1 MSVRAAILGH
11 EGGNRYEMF
20 DVASV
25 DAAGARLVGPLL
37 LEIGEEV
44 TLRLSRG
51 DAEVDVRARVTAVE
65 RTGKDAVSV
74 VRFAGGADLG
84 RIVSPA

>member
-1 MSVRAAILGH
+1 MSVRAAILAP
-11 EGGNRYEMF
+11 EGDGRYEMF

-37 LEIGEEV
+37 LEIGEEI

-51 DAEVDVRARVTAVE
+51 DAEVDVKARVTAVE
-65 RTGKDAVSV
+65 RGGRDPVSV
-74 VRFAGGADLG
+74 VRFVGSTDL
-84 RIVSPA
+84 RPIVSPA

>member
-1 MSVRAAILGH
+1 MRAAILAP
-11 EGGNRYEMF
+11 EGDGRYEMF

-25 DAAGARLVGPLL
+25 DAAGARLIGPLL

-44 TLRLSRG
+44 TLRLSRD
-51 DAEVDVRARVTAVE
+51 DAEIDVKARVTAVE
-65 RTGKDAVSV
+65 RGGRDAVSV
-74 VRFAGGADLG
+74 VRFVGGPDLG